1 MAHWNHYNL
10 YSFFL
15 QCSNRYAPVFW
26 CASLAPF
33 PSNEAGVNVEVE
45 LLAQVRHV
53 SGQGVQVHHHGIP
66 ASRHD
71 NTQDL
76 SWRHLCRQR
85 LQLVVRGLQW
95 ALFASFDT
103 LSDCQGGVTSSTWG
117 NFTFLEFPLE
127 TIASGA
133 GMWSAWCKDKLATVL
148 HCNKRRKEGNYQKI
162 AELWKTWRSLVSRFQ
177 LVPGRVNIFLFSFLV
192 LFMSG
197 QILNLWRMIC
207 WMVPKGWKL
216 QCGCS
221 KVGPDLLRVI
231 GRDSLSWGQ
240 DRYKRYHRFFFDN
253 YYWVI
258 N

>member
-1 MAHWNHYNL
+1 MSRCVLLRFLLLMETITTYIV
-10 YSFFL
+10 FFL

-45 LLAQVRHV
+45 LLTQVRHI

-85 LQLVVRGLQW
+85 LQLVVKGLQW

-117 NFTFLEFPLE
+117 KFHFP
-127 TIASGA
+127 GVPP
-133 GMWSAWCKDKLATVL
+133 GDNCFGCRNV
-148 HCNKRRKEGNYQKI
+148 KRVVQR
-162 AELWKTWRSLVSRFQ
+162 
-177 LVPGRVNIFLFSFLV
+177 
-192 LFMSG
+192 
-197 QILNLWRMIC
+197 
-207 WMVPKGWKL
+207 
-216 QCGCS
+216 
-221 KVGPDLLRVI
+221 
-231 GRDSLSWGQ
+231 
-240 DRYKRYHRFFFDN
+240 
-253 YYWVI
+253 
-258 N
+258 